1 MVPFDFVVI
10 GTPKSLQSKSAQKG
24 GPWQTDVK
32 GAAAPVWGTS
42 QTVDTP
48 LAVSITYLTERFVAR
63 GNQPDTDNIA
73 KPILDALKG
82 LVYDDDSIV
91 TDVLCRRRTLNVPLV
106 RFLNP
111 PISFL
116 NALSSSNEFVHVAV
130 DNSPLKQVH
139 LW

>member
-1 MVPFDFVVI
+1 MVPFSFVVD
-10 GTPKSLQSKSAQKG
+10 GTPKSLQSKGGKKD

-32 GAAAPVWGTS
+32 GAAAPVWGTA

-63 GNQPDTDNIA
+63 SNQPDTDNIA

-116 NALSSSNEFVHVAV
+116 NALSSSNEFAHVAI
-130 DNSPLKQVH
+130 DNAPLKQVH